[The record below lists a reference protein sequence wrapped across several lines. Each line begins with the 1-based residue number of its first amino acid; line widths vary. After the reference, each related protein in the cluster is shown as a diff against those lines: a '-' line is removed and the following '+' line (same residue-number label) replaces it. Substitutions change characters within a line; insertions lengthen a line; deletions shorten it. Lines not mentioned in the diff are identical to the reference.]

1 MSDGMKGV
9 GRMSI
14 APMRRGRQGFAGL
27 FDYTL
32 FVGPSA
38 CFHHSLDVMPDLSR
52 TSALCL
58 DDTQIALGSGG
69 RLIAQAAEELIGT
82 VQPSIESLRI
92 LTSCQSAF
100 VGVDYRAVARD
111 VARRHGIV
119 CVHQENNRMTV
130 ASRHDKGIVSG
141 TGDPRAF
148 ARGLLDCAELAAGAE
163 DAQDAWMDPQGER
176 RGVLQ
181 ERPFARSANTQ
192 AEEGGGAPCRAG
204 DGGAGGR
211 GFAFLSEGL
220 DLDPRC
226 ELWGAARD
234 WGFDWTSPLRE
245 WGRAEG
251 LARAP
256 RTGFALACD
265 TDCEAIA
272 REAQRR
278 WDADWLR
285 LPVSYSLDEIDAAYA
300 QLDARFGARAD
311 VAAAR
316 HEAQRA
322 VERALAAA
330 GGRALDLD
338 LAGTGRPW
346 HLAKALLDY
355 GFSLGRIGCSFAD
368 RTHPVTHDADY
379 EELLAS
385 HPQAE
390 AIIAEEEFIHRKS
403 KLACSEAVSAGPG
416 AAGAGVGAGAADA
429 DAPADEGACWGYFA
443 LTQCMRNL
451 QREVERA

>member
-1 MSDGMKGV
+1 
-9 GRMSI
+9 MSI
-14 APMRRGRQGFAGL
+14 APMRRSRQGFAGL

-58 DDTQIALGSGG
+58 DDTQIALGSGE

-82 VQPSIESLRI
+82 VQPPIESLRI

-100 VGVDYRAVARD
+100 VGVDYRAVAREL
-111 VARRHGIV
+111 ARRHGIV

-141 TGDPRAF
+141 TGDLRAF
-148 ARGLLDCAELAAGAE
+148 ARGLLDCAELAAGADSQVG
-163 DAQDAWMDPQGER
+163 DAG
-176 RGVLQ
+176 
-181 ERPFARSANTQ
+181 S
-192 AEEGGGAPCRAG
+192 GGGCGQAG
-204 DGGAGGR
+204 RR

-220 DLDPRC
+220 DLDPRN

-256 RTGFALACD
+256 RSGFALACD
-265 TDCEAIA
+265 GDCEAIA

-278 WDADWLR
+278 WGTDWLR

-330 GGRALDLD
+330 GGRELDLD

-385 HPQAE
+385 HPEAE
-390 AIIAEEEFIHRKS
+390 PLIAEEEFIHRKS

-416 AAGAGVGAGAADA
+416 AAGAGGATDP
-429 DAPADEGACWGYFA
+429 DAPADEGSCWGYFA